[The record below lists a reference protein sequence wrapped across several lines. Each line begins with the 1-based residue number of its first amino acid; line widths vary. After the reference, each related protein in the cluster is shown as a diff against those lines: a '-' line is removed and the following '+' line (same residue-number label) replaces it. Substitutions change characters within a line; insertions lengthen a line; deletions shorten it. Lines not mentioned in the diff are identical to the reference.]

1 MSAFLEQIDCNSG
14 DASFVSSGVSRSWR
28 DVMDQAKRAAGWCLA
43 NGERQ
48 AVLLSNNHASASFIM
63 GALRSG
69 GDVCSLHLPHR
80 GQDPLGY
87 IKEIREVLENLEVER
102 LLVSKDIE
110 SLFSG
115 SDLGVFAIE
124 DTLSHKPYGDVK
136 EGGRLVQFTSGS
148 TSAPNP
154 VPLEVEKIAA
164 NVVAIMERIGPRD
177 VSDTEV
183 KWAASSWLPLSH
195 DMGLCGMLLCSWY
208 MGAPFVLRDPME
220 FMSDPLCWLRDISE
234 TRSMVTAAPNF
245 ALPLAMRALER
256 RPERLDI
263 SSLRACIL
271 GGEMNRPA
279 DLLRFYAAMEPY
291 GLKKTALCPAYGM
304 AEAVLAVSIDSPEC
318 ESKVALL
325 SQEQFENP
333 ESIDPLSLEY
343 RSLFDTRPLKHGET
357 GVLGAGDLLAGYT
370 AERDEAGVLRVD
382 GPSVF
387 EGYMS
392 QNPREGAHETRD
404 IGFVRDRHVHV
415 LGRADEVIV
424 VRGRNLAPSE
434 VEAAAW
440 GPARAGLAAGVPDG
454 DGGLALVIET
464 QTGSDPE
471 VQVQAVRRQVTN
483 SVGVGPSLV
492 VVVASG
498 SLPKTA
504 SGKIKRREVASRL
517 ATGRLEV
524 EYEHRFGRR

>member
-1 MSAFLEQIDCNSG
+1 MSAFLEQIDRNSDG
-14 DASFVSSGVSRSWR
+14 TAFISSGVSRSWR
-28 DVMDQAKRAAGWCLA
+28 HVMDEAKRAAGWCLA
-43 NGERQ
+43 NGERH
-48 AVLLSNNHASASFIM
+48 AVLLSNNHASASFVM

-80 GQDPLGY
+80 GQDPLHY
-87 IKEIREVLENLEVER
+87 IREIKEVLDNLEIEQ
-102 LLVSKDIE
+102 LLVSKEIE

-115 SDLGVFAIE
+115 SDLRVVAVE
-124 DTLSHKPYGDVK
+124 DTLSYKPYGDVRS
-136 EGGRLVQFTSGS
+136 GGRLIQFTSGS

-164 NVVAIMERIGPRD
+164 NVEAIMERIGP
-177 VSDTEV
+177 SDTTDV
-183 KWAASSWLPLSH
+183 MWAASSWLPLSH

-220 FMSDPLCWLRDISE
+220 FMADPLCWLRDVSE

-256 RPERLDI
+256 RAERLDI

-304 AEAVLAVSIDSPEC
+304 AEAVLAVSIDSPDC
-318 ESKVALL
+318 ESTVALL
-325 SQEQFENP
+325 SKEQFENP
-333 ESIDPLSLEY
+333 ETIDPLSLEY
-343 RSLFDTRPLKHGET
+343 RSLFDTSPFKSGEI
-357 GVLGAGDLLAGYT
+357 GVLGAGDLLTGYT
-370 AERDEAGVLRVD
+370 AERDDSGVLRVD

-387 EGYMS
+387 EGYMF
-392 QNPREGAHETRD
+392 QKPREGAHETRD
-404 IGFVRDRHVHV
+404 VGFVNDHHIHV

-440 GPARAGLAAGVPDG
+440 GPARAGLVAGVSDG
-454 DGGLALVIET
+454 EGGLALIIET
-464 QTGSDPE
+464 QIGSDPE

-483 SVGVGPSLV
+483 AVGVGPSIV

-504 SGKIKRREVASRL
+504 SGKIKRREIASRL